1 VRDDNRDME
10 SKEVMSPYRP
20 GAASHHRGIHHLIL
34 AFSTTHS
41 HWKTA
46 SLRRPE
52 LRRCGQPA
60 QAVLGERAGAGVAGE
75 RASAGGAGGEGE
87 HTAAAAGSELRR

>member
-1 VRDDNRDME
+1 ME
-10 SKEVMSPYRP
+10 SKKVMSPYLL
-20 GAASHHRGIHHLIL
+20 GAASRHRGIHHLVL

-52 LRRCGQPA
+52 LRRCEQPT

-75 RASAGGAGGEGE
+75 RASAGGVGGEGE
-87 HTAAAAGSELRR
+87 HAAATAGSELRREERKR

>member
-1 VRDDNRDME
+1 
-10 SKEVMSPYRP
+10 
-20 GAASHHRGIHHLIL
+20 
-34 AFSTTHS
+34 
-41 HWKTA
+41 
-46 SLRRPE
+46 LRRPE